1 MKYNVYRFLSLLN
14 RLCLPQ
20 LYKKRDLTTLT
31 PFDKAIV
38 GWKILVTY
46 RLLDAQ
52 SAQVVAEADSPAKK
66 THGA

>member
-20 LYKKRDLTTLT
+20 IYKKRDLTTLT
-31 PFDKAIV
+31 AFDKAIV
-38 GWKILVTY
+38 GWKIWVTY

-52 SAQVVAEADSPAKK
+52 SAQVVAEADRPAKRA
-66 THGA
+66 HGA